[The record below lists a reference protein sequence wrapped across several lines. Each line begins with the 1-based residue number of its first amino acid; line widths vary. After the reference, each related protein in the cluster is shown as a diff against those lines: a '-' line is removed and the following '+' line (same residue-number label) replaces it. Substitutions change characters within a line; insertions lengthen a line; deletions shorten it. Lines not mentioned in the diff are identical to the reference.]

1 MRQISERDS
10 VDVSIESGSRKM
22 SDPCAIADYI
32 TEAEQHIRNA
42 EAILNDLEE
51 VRSSEA
57 RRLRA
62 CMYIAAMKRLKRII
76 ENHRTGEEAEPDAL
90 PAPVMPGQPRLF
102 WWLAPRPA
110 SEGRV
115 FRRRAG

>member
-1 MRQISERDS
+1 MRPISERDS
-10 VDVSIESGSRKM
+10 ADVSIEPGSRKM

-32 TEAEQHIRNA
+32 TEAEQHVRNA
-42 EAILNDLEE
+42 ETILNDLEE

-76 ENHRTGEEAEPDAL
+76 ETHQTSEEPEPAAL
-90 PAPVMPGQPRLF
+90 PAPVIPGQPRLF

-115 FRRRAG
+115 FRRRVG